1 MALEERVAAAAGER
15 AVELLQSGNS
25 EWPVRTGR
33 SKAGF
38 SYREENGD
46 AIITNDQDYAVHIE
60 ERTGV
65 AYDTLTAE
73 EQAVADSIAEAVVE
87 QITLEIEEAANG

>member
-1 MALEERVAAAAGER
+1 MLEQRVVDAAGER
-15 AVELLQSGNS
+15 AIQLLQSEQS

-38 SYREENGD
+38 AYRADNGD
-46 AIITNDQDYAVHIE
+46 VIITNDQDYAVHIE
-60 ERTGV
+60 ERQG
-65 AYDTLTAE
+65 AAFDTLSAE
-73 EQAVADSIAEAVVE
+73 EQEIAEVIAEAVVE